1 MAAEGFPVQAACR
14 VVGAAESG
22 FYAWRSRPPSPRAV
36 RHAWLTDLIRQI
48 HAASNGIYG
57 GRRVHAELTLGRGIT
72 VGHGAVELLM
82 HRAGIKGLPG
92 NSYPSH
98 IPRCGYSTAERRV
111 SGSW

>member
-1 MAAEGFPVQAACR
+1 
-14 VVGAAESG
+14 
-22 FYAWRSRPPSPRAV
+22 
-36 RHAWLTDLIRQI
+36 
-48 HAASNGIYG
+48 
-57 GRRVHAELTLGRGIT
+57 LGRGIT